1 MASELELF
9 QLENSRKEAK
19 QKCIIGFIW
28 FLFSR
33 IKESANRYT
42 ILKATLF
49 KARSAANKNIYYLIM
64 DQTT

>member
-1 MASELELF
+1 MH
-9 QLENSRKEAK
+9 
-19 QKCIIGFIW
+19 IGFIW

-42 ILKATLF
+42 ILEGMLF
-49 KARSAANKNIYYLIM
+49 KARSAPKKDIYCLIM